1 MSDIWFPPSA
11 RLGQNEFVSYL
22 ELNDS
27 HSQLDLLLDNYRSI
41 QLTPGR
47 FKGRL
52 LATKTGRVSVFV
64 ENYSRALEVE
74 MLLPGGEFTFVAA
87 VSGLTEEVSFGGVTD
102 ATDWVLV
109 GPPLTEHHTVLPP
122 DCLAVVVKVEMNAL
136 LTHPVLLPEVSDWFG
151 SIRDRPVLVNSLWL
165 AERFRETAHGVLES
179 MVSGSSADL
188 RRVVDETFLLGLV
201 TGFNLEWLRQNRY
214 STYTISRARERFLL
228 ARRLLLNACE
238 DMSRSFRTSI
248 SKHGSQRLF
257 EQAFADQVNMGPLSY
272 ARVVRL
278 HNARRK
284 LLDETLREVSIG
296 DIAAEEGFWD
306 WSRFTSHY
314 RRQFG
319 ELPSETRLKAS
330 QPLGASPTT

>member
-11 RLGQNEFVSYL
+11 RSGHHDFVSYL

-27 HSQLDLLLDNYRSI
+27 HSQLDLMLDNYKSI

-52 LATKTGRVSVFV
+52 LAAQTGQVSVFV

-74 MLLPGGEFTFVAA
+74 MLLPDGAFTLVAA
-87 VSGLTEEVSFGGVTD
+87 VSGLTGDVSFGGVTD

-109 GPPLTEHHTVLPP
+109 GPPRTEHHTVLPP
-122 DCLAVVVKVEMNAL
+122 DCLAVVVKVDMNAL
-136 LTHPVLLPEVSDWFG
+136 LRHPVLLPEVFDWFG
-151 SIRDRPVLVNSLWL
+151 SMRDRPVLVNSLWL
-165 AERFRETAHGVLES
+165 AERFRENAHAVLES
-179 MVSGSSADL
+179 MVSGLAADL
-188 RRVVDETFLLGLV
+188 RQVVDQTFLLGLV
-201 TGFNLEWLRQNRY
+201 TGFNLEWLRQSRY
-214 STYTISRARERFLL
+214 STYTASRARERFLL
-228 ARRLLLNACE
+228 ARRLLLDAQE

-257 EQAFADQVNMGPLSY
+257 EKAFANQVNMGPLSY
-272 ARVVRL
+272 SRLVRL

-284 LLDETLREVSIG
+284 LLDETHGEESIG
-296 DIAAEEGFWD
+296 DIAAQEGFWD

-319 ELPSETRLKAS
+319 ELPSETRHRPS
-330 QPLGASPTT
+330 RPVG